1 MAIYH
6 LSVQI
11 ISRGQGRSA
20 VAAAA
25 YRSGER
31 IENEHDGI
39 VHDYTAKGGI
49 VHSEIMLPANAPP
62 EWADRGRLWNEV
74 EQTEKQNN
82 AALAREINVALP
94 AELDREEQV
103 DLIRDYCNDNFVS
116 AGMVA
121 DVNIH
126 DPPQRDADGKV
137 IRDEAGNEIHNNPHA
152 HIMLTVRPLD
162 DQGNWVAKS
171 HKEYVC
177 ERDGEI
183 KNFAP
188 ADYKEAAKEGW
199 EKRYQYATPDG
210 KQWLQ
215 PSKAGEYE
223 RISKAPQDV
232 KIADP
237 KAEEWKSKEALLKWR
252 EDWAAKCNDRLR
264 EKGVE
269 EIDHRSYA
277 DRGLEQ
283 VPTVHEGPQIRA
295 MTAKGIDTDVA
306 GQNRR
311 AKEINEKLDKWKK
324 EIRELAEKAKEK
336 GREAYEKGREA
347 YHQIAQRLEDIR
359 ARYIC
364 RDYDAQKEA
373 EQIVNNQSDK
383 YQATRTV
390 QAADAYRRYDQAAR
404 DTQDKINDLQ
414 QRRDEASLLQRRQ
427 LGKEISTAQER
438 LEEITDTQQGIL
450 RQGGYDSPADLYKA
464 ADEAQETIKRQE
476 DLQKA
481 HTKTMDDR
489 DMAAREYRQGKQSLN
504 EDEREPVSEAQQE
517 IRDDDKLAEEIK
529 EQEKQQYDPRKMAAA
544 FSAAEKLDDQKGE
557 RDEREQEQEKQ
568 MER

>member
-6 LSVQI
+6 LSAQI

-25 YRSGER
+25 YRSGEQ
-31 IENEHDGI
+31 IENKHDGI
-39 VHDYTAKGGI
+39 IHDYTAKGGI
-49 VHSEIMLPANAPP
+49 VHSEIILPANAPP

-74 EQTEKQNN
+74 EQAEKQNN

-94 AELDREEQV
+94 VELDREEQV
-103 DLIRDYCNDNFVS
+103 DLIRDYCNANFVS

-137 IRDEAGNEIHNNPHA
+137 IYDAAGNEIHNNPHA

-177 ERDGEI
+177 ERSGEI

-188 ADYKEAAKEGW
+188 TEYKEAAKEGW

-210 KQWLQ
+210 KQWLP
-215 PSKAGEYE
+215 PSQADGLE
-223 RISKAPQDV
+223 RISKAPQAVTVMDG
-232 KIADP
+232 

-252 EDWAAKCNDRLR
+252 EDWAAKCNARLR

-269 EIDHRSYA
+269 EIDHRSNA
-277 DRGLEQ
+277 DRGMEQ

-295 MTAKGIDTDVA
+295 MSDKGIDTDVA
-306 GQNRR
+306 RQNRK
-311 AKEINEKLDKWKK
+311 AKAINAKLEEWKK
-324 EIRELAEKAKEK
+324 EIRELADKA
-336 GREAYEKGREA
+336 RDKGREA
-347 YHQIAQRLEDIR
+347 YHQIAQKLEDIR
-359 ARYIC
+359 ARYI
-364 RDYDAQKEA
+364 RHDYAAQKEA
-373 EQIVNNQSDK
+373 EQIVDGQNVQ

-390 QAADAYRRYDQAAR
+390 QAADAYRQYDQAAR
-404 DTQDKINDLQ
+404 DTQTRIDDLQ
-414 QRRDEASLLQRRQ
+414 QRRNEAPLLQRRQ
-427 LGKEISTAQER
+427 LGREISSAQER
-438 LEEITDTQQGIL
+438 LEEIADTQQGIL
-450 RQGGYDSPADLYKA
+450 RQGNYDSPADLYKA
-464 ADEAQETIKRQE
+464 ADEAQETIKRQT

-481 HTKTMDDR
+481 HSQTIDDR
-489 DMAAREYRQGKQSLN
+489 DMAGREYRQGKQSLN
-504 EDEREPVSEAQQE
+504 EAEREPVSEAQQE
-517 IRDDDKLAEEIK
+517 IRDDDKLAAEIK
-529 EQEKQQYDPRKMAAA
+529 EKERQQYDPTKMAAAVAAAEKLEKGEKQDEREREQEKQD
-544 FSAAEKLDDQKGE
+544 ELE
-557 RDEREQEQEKQ
+557 RQ
-568 MER
+568 